1 MTRKMRPK
9 KEKKKKKKCKDAND
23 LGEKKEGWEVR
34 IRENIGK
41 GVITC
46 VRRRSPLVCR
56 F

>member
-1 MTRKMRPK
+1 MDKKKWREEDRRGERKMRK
-9 KEKKKKKKCKDAND
+9 GKE
-23 LGEKKEGWEVR
+23 R
-34 IRENIGK
+34 RRQQENTGGR